1 MSTTNNYDGPF
12 DPDFDFKKLSRTALA
27 RVGREYMLFQHV
39 NDRAVHPM
47 LIGRF
52 GAQADID
59 VVNDEWM
66 GSSPIYNR
74 RVRKLL
80 KIEGDDVSAVFK
92 GLQTDVG
99 FPHQFQAV
107 KYEVKDETHGTF
119 WLDYCGPYAHIAA
132 AAGGHPKAIKQ
143 LCWDMED
150 TTFPAT
156 TMAVNPKAG
165 CLPIHRPPLPADHT
179 GPICKWEVT
188 ISDRHE
194 TVEKK
199 ENERIISQSK
209 AAQFEYPA
217 PTGLSSEGINDYS
230 GPFIPDLVL
239 EDFSQPAL
247 VSLCKEF
254 SMDGHLLVRGV
265 MLSIR
270 RRWGE
275 DVMKEIARL
284 YWISSASVYVE
295 RIRRALNIQGN
306 DMGAILKTLQVDPSF
321 PHDYVEFGC
330 ALVDEKRGYFWIND
344 CAMLSD
350 EEPRGWLTLLSDDD
364 SPGFDAVVTAVNP
377 KARCRPADPAGLES
391 GSVKPVCAWE
401 IVIDDDAEPRVYPE
415 VVEPLLSEEL
425 RNFPF
430 TSASSE

>member
-1 MSTTNNYDGPF
+1 
-12 DPDFDFKKLSRTALA
+12 
-27 RVGREYMLFQHV
+27 
-39 NDRAVHPM
+39 
-47 LIGRF
+47 
-52 GAQADID
+52 
-59 VVNDEWM
+59 
-66 GSSPIYNR
+66 
-74 RVRKLL
+74 
-80 KIEGDDVSAVFK
+80 
-92 GLQTDVG
+92 
-99 FPHQFQAV
+99 
-107 KYEVKDETHGTF
+107 
-119 WLDYCGPYAHIAA
+119 
-132 AAGGHPKAIKQ
+132 
-143 LCWDMED
+143 
-150 TTFPAT
+150 
-156 TMAVNPKAG
+156 
-165 CLPIHRPPLPADHT
+165 
-179 GPICKWEVT
+179 
-188 ISDRHE
+188 
-194 TVEKK
+194 
-199 ENERIISQSK
+199 
-209 AAQFEYPA
+209 
-217 PTGLSSEGINDYS
+217 
-230 GPFIPDLVL
+230 
-239 EDFSQPAL
+239 
-247 VSLCKEF
+247 
-254 SMDGHLLVRGV
+254 
-265 MLSIR
+265 
-270 RRWGE
+270 
-275 DVMKEIARL
+275 MKEIARL

>member
-1 MSTTNNYDGPF
+1 MNSFNNYDGPF
-12 DPDFDFKKLSRTALA
+12 DSGFDFEMLSRTALA
-27 RVGREYMLFQHV
+27 RLGREYMLFQHI

-52 GAQADID
+52 GPQADID

-80 KIEGDDVSAVFK
+80 KIQGDGVTEVFK
-92 GLQTDVG
+92 GLQHDVG
-99 FPHQFQAV
+99 FPHQFQDV
-107 KYEVKDETHGTF
+107 KFEVENEKRGTF
-119 WLDYCGPYAHIAA
+119 WLDFCGPFADIAA
-132 AAGGHPKAIKQ
+132 ASGGNETAIKN

-194 TVEKK
+194 RVEQK
-199 ENERIISQSK
+199 ENERIISRSK
-209 AAQFEYPA
+209 AAQFEYSA
-217 PTGLSSEGINDYS
+217 PKERSSEGIDDYS

-239 EDFSQPAL
+239 EDYSQPAL

-265 MLSIR
+265 LLSVR
-270 RRWGE
+270 QRWGE
-275 DVMKEIARL
+275 DVMKEIARQH
-284 YWISSASVYVE
+284 WISSASVYVE
-295 RIRRALNIQGN
+295 RIRRALKIQGD
-306 DMGAILKTLQVDPSF
+306 DMGAILKTLQVDPAF
-321 PHDYVEFGC
+321 PHGYVNFGC
-330 ALVDEKRGYFWIND
+330 ELVDEKRGYFWIND
-344 CAMLSD
+344 CDMVSD
-350 EEPRGWLTLLSDDD
+350 DEPRGWLTLVSDAA
-364 SPGFDAVVTAVNP
+364 SPGFDVVVTAVNP
-377 KARCRPADPAGLES
+377 RAHCIPKDPEALASGGGKPA
-391 GSVKPVCAWE
+391 CAWE
-401 IVIDDDAEPRVYPE
+401 IVIDDDAEPRVYPD
-415 VVEPLLSEEL
+415 VQEPLLAEVL
-425 RNFPF
+425 RNFPLK
-430 TSASSE
+430 SRDDG